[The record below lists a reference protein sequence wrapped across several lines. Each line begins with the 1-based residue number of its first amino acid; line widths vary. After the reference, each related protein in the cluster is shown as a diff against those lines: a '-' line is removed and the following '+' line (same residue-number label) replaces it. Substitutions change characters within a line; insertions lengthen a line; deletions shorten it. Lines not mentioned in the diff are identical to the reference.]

1 MNNTGLGLMLMA
13 SMLSEDSPD
22 EAYDNIQKVESSR
35 KRKCLPKRVSEYDIP
50 GGLLWKGITKEMEYR
65 EYSKIQKQRV
75 LDYTLDIY
83 NRLGI
88 QVESEYDYD
97 NYYVI
102 LPEGWE
108 KKSTDHSMWFD
119 LIDNKGNKR
128 ARIFEK
134 AFDESFISFETRYI
148 VTITDVYSEEITIYL
163 KDNTNGEKSDIIEQV
178 VFKQKPGKGVEIHS
192 ENIINRDKLKNEYK
206 EKVKQLLPD
215 FDTDPIKYWD

>member
-1 MNNTGLGLMLMA
+1 MNNRELAGIMLIA
-13 SMLSEDSPD
+13 SMFSGDSPD

-35 KRKCLPKRVSEYDIP
+35 KRKCLPKRVSEHNIP
-50 GGLLWKGITKEMEYR
+50 GELLWKGITKEMEYQ

-128 ARIFEK
+128 AIIFEK
-134 AFDESFISFETRYI
+134 AFDESFINFETRYI
-148 VTITDVYSEEITIYL
+148 VTNTDVYSERIIIYL
-163 KDNTNGEKSDIIEQV
+163 KDNIT
-178 VFKQKPGKGVEIHS
+178 GKNLI
-192 ENIINRDKLKNEYK
+192 L
-206 EKVKQLLPD
+206 
-215 FDTDPIKYWD
+215 